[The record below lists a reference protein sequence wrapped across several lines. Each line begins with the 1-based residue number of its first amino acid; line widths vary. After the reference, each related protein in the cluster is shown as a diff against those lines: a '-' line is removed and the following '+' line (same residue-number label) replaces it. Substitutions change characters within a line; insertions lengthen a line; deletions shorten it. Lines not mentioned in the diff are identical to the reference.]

1 MNNSM
6 FGKTMANV
14 RNRVNVKIV
23 CSDEKE
29 KIRKMIAS
37 PLFARCT
44 LVSNNL
50 AGFRMHEESV
60 KLDKSAYVG
69 MTILDNSKILRYD
82 FYCSELKR

>member
-1 MNNSM
+1 MNNSV

-37 PLFARCT
+37 PLFSRCT

-50 AGFRMHEESV
+50 AGFRMHEEGV